1 MRIAFDITPERL
13 SGGGV
18 GTYSRELRGAFA
30 HLDDVAVLEVAHR
43 PTGTKSRVGR
53 VRAGLQREA
62 AWYPAGLARTARAR
76 QAELIHVPASLPAR
90 ARGLPLVLTVHDA
103 IPWRHPE
110 WFTRTNALQQRLLM
124 GRAIRQ
130 ATRIITDSKASREDL
145 VTLVGA
151 DPDRIDVV
159 YPGISPAFSPDL
171 RDRDWLCE
179 RFGITGPVV
188 LSVSTPEPRKNLR
201 GAVRAF
207 AIVQRQEPTAR
218 LVLVG
223 GDGWRNGEIEQE
235 IAAAGPA
242 VVRTGRLAF
251 DDLTRLYAS
260 ADCFLFPSL
269 MEGFGFPPLE
279 AMASGLPVVSSNRPC
294 LPEIVGD
301 AAETADPEDI
311 AGLAEAVVRIIG
323 DPDHASALRARA
335 LTHVAEFTWER
346 CATGTVAS
354 YRRAL
359 SV

>member
-1 MRIAFDITPERL
+1 MRIAYDITPERL

-18 GTYSRELRGAFA
+18 GTYSRELRRALCRHEG
-30 HLDDVAVLEVAHR
+30 VVVLELAHG
-43 PTGTKSRVGR
+43 PTGSASRLGR
-53 VRAGLQREA
+53 TIAGVRREA
-62 AWYPAGLARTARAR
+62 AWFPAALARTARTELAD
-76 QAELIHVPASLPAR
+76 LIHVPASLPAKGH
-90 ARGLPLVLTVHDA
+90 GLPLVLTVHDA

-110 WFTRTNALQQRLLM
+110 WFTRANALQQRLLM

-130 ATRIITDSKASREDL
+130 ATRIITDSNASRDDL
-145 VTLVGA
+145 INLVGG

-171 RDRDWLCE
+171 RDRDWLCD

-242 VVRTGRLAF
+242 VVRTGRLTF

-323 DPDHASALRARA
+323 DPDHASALRARG

-354 YRRAL
+354 YHRAL
-359 SV
+359 SA